1 VNLAKIRPIVRR
13 EYLESVRKKSFF
25 FGLLATPAI
34 MIAMI
39 YLPLAARRMVSS
51 EEMRIALVDR
61 AGGWAEEFRAGLVE
75 EFSDT
80 RESRI
85 VVEIAA
91 DSEAPLSMLEQRLR
105 NNELTGWILLPPDF
119 AETGKLQ
126 YYSENVTDPGAMA
139 RMEALAG
146 RILMQRKAAS
156 LGLDSAAADGLLRR
170 AEMRTFQVGR
180 EGGKEADFSAVY
192 LRAVTLVLILFFAL
206 MPTGQI
212 LMRSVI
218 EEKSNRVIEVLLSS
232 VTPKELMVGKIF
244 GLGAVGLTLLG
255 VWAACAALLIWR
267 SGTSPWDAR
276 LVFTFLLYFIP
287 GYFFYAAV
295 LASVGSIC
303 TSEREAQPFLTP
315 ISLMLV
321 FPVMIGIMIAQ
332 SPDHPAAR
340 VLSFIPFF
348 TPSLMLFRHAI
359 REPAVWETIATW
371 CTLVASTGFMIA
383 ASARIFETGIL
394 LTGKRPT
401 IPEVLRWLRKDRPGD
416 PALSGE
422 V

>member
-1 VNLAKIRPIVRR
+1 VNLAKIRPILRR

-25 FGLLATPAI
+25 FGLLATPLI
-34 MIAMI
+34 MIAMV
-39 YLPLAARRMVSS
+39 YLPLAARRIVSG
-51 EEMRIALVDR
+51 EELKLALVDR
-61 AGGWAEEFRAGLVE
+61 AGDWAEEFRAGLTR
-75 EFSDT
+75 EFSED
-80 RESRI
+80 RI
-85 VVEIAA
+85 VVEIV
-91 DSEAPLSMLEQRLR
+91 DDTKQPMSMLENRLHEG
-105 NNELTGWILLPPDF
+105 ELTGWILLSSDF
-119 AETGKLQ
+119 SETGHLQ
-126 YYSENVTDPGAMA
+126 YYSETVTDPSVVSRIQG
-139 RMEALAG
+139 LAG
-146 RILMQRKAAS
+146 RLLAQRKAA
-156 LGLDSAAADGLLRR
+156 LWGLDPAATESLLRP
-170 AEMRTFQVGR
+170 AEMKTFQVGR
-180 EGGKEADFSAVY
+180 EGGKEADFAAVY

-232 VTPKELMVGKIF
+232 VTPKELMIGKIF
-244 GLGAVGLTLLG
+244 GLGAVGLTLLS
-255 VWAACAALLIWR
+255 VWAACAAFLFWK

-276 LVFTFLLYFIP
+276 LAFTFLLYFIP

-295 LASVGSIC
+295 LASIGSIC
-303 TSEREAQPFLTP
+303 STERDAQPFLTP

-332 SPDHPAAR
+332 SPDHPLAR
-340 VLSFIPFF
+340 ALSFIPFF

-371 CTLVASTGFMIA
+371 CTLVACTGVMIA

-394 LTGKRPT
+394 MTGKRPT

-416 PALSGE
+416 PALSSE

>member
-1 VNLAKIRPIVRR
+1 MNLTKVRPIVRR
-13 EYLESVRKKSFF
+13 EYMESVRKKSFF
-25 FGLLATPAI
+25 FGLIATPAI
-34 MIAMI
+34 MIAMV
-39 YLPLAARRMVSS
+39 YLPLAAQRMASG
-51 EEMRIALVDR
+51 EELHLALVDR
-61 AGGWAEEFRAGLVE
+61 AGGWAEVFRAGLTE
-75 EFSDT
+75 EFSKDRT
-80 RESRI
+80 ARI
-85 VVEIAA
+85 TVEVVPDAEQ
-91 DSEAPLSMLEQRLR
+91 PLSSLEQRLR
-105 NNELTGWILLPPDF
+105 DGELTGWILLPANF
-119 AETGKLQ
+119 SETGQLQ
-126 YYSENVTDPGAMA
+126 YYSETVTDASA
-139 RMEALAG
+139 VSRIQALAG
-146 RILMQRKAAS
+146 RLLAQRKAAS
-156 LGLDSAAADGLLRR
+156 IGLDQTAAEGLLRP
-170 AEMRTFQVGR
+170 AEIKTFQVGR
-180 EGGKEADFSAVY
+180 EGGKETDFAAVY
-192 LRAVTLVLILFFAL
+192 LRAVTVVLILFFAL

-255 VWAACAALLIWR
+255 VWAACATLLIWK
-267 SGTSPWDAR
+267 SGTSPLDAR
-276 LVFTFLLYFIP
+276 LALTFLLYFVP

-295 LASVGSIC
+295 LASIGSIC
-303 TSEREAQPFLTP
+303 SSERDAQPFLTP

-332 SPDHPAAR
+332 SPDHPFAR

-359 REPAVWETIATW
+359 REPPVWETIATW
-371 CTLVASTGFMIA
+371 CTLVACTGIMIA

-401 IPEVLRWLRKDRPGD
+401 IPEVLRWLRKDRPAD
-416 PALSGE
+416 PAFTPE

>member
-1 VNLAKIRPIVRR
+1 MNLPKVRHIVRR

-34 MIAMI
+34 MIAMV
-39 YLPLAARRMVSS
+39 YLPLAARRIMTG
-51 EEMRIALVDR
+51 EELRLALVDR

-75 EFSDT
+75 EFSKD
-80 RESRI
+80 RGSKI
-85 VVEIAA
+85 SVEIV
-91 DSEAPLSMLEQRLR
+91 DDEKQPLSFLEGRLR
-105 NNELTGWILLPPDF
+105 AGELTGWILLPENF
-119 AETGKLQ
+119 GESGQLQ
-126 YYSENVTDPGAMA
+126 YYSETVTDPSAVSRIQG
-139 RMEALAG
+139 LAS
-146 RILMQRKAAS
+146 RLLAERKAAAI
-156 LGLDSAAADGLLRR
+156 GLNSATAEGLLRP
-170 AEMRTFQVGR
+170 AEMKTFQVGR
-180 EGGKEADFSAVY
+180 EGGKETDFAAVY

-218 EEKSNRVIEVLLSS
+218 EEKANRVIEVLLSS
-232 VTPKELMVGKIF
+232 VTPKELMIGKIF
-244 GLGAVGLTLLG
+244 GLGAVGLTLLA
-255 VWAACAALLIWR
+255 VWAGCATFLVWR

-276 LVFTFLLYFIP
+276 LAFTFVLYFIP

-295 LASVGSIC
+295 LASIGSIC
-303 TSEREAQPFLTP
+303 STERDAQPFLTP

-332 SPDHPAAR
+332 SPDHPVAR

-371 CTLVASTGFMIA
+371 CTLVVCTGIMIV

-394 LTGKRPT
+394 MTGKRPT

-416 PALSGE
+416 PALSSE

>member
-1 VNLAKIRPIVRR
+1 VNLAKIGPILRR

-34 MIAMI
+34 MIAMV

-61 AGGWAEEFRAGLVE
+61 AGGWAEEFRVGLQE
-75 EFSDT
+75 EFSKPQDSNLVT
-80 RESRI
+80 
-85 VVEIAA
+85 EIAPDA
-91 DSEAPLSMLEQRLR
+91 ETPLSTLEQRLR
-105 NNELTGWILLPPDF
+105 TGELTGWILLPSDF
-119 AETGKLQ
+119 AQTGRFQ
-126 YYSENVTDPGAMA
+126 YYSETVTDPGAMS
-139 RMEALAG
+139 RIEGLAG
-146 RILMQRKAAS
+146 RILARRKAGS
-156 LGLDSAAADGLLRR
+156 MGLDPAAADGLLRP
-170 AEMRTFQVGR
+170 AEMKTFQVGR
-180 EGGKEADFSAVY
+180 QGGKEADFAAVY

-232 VTPKELMVGKIF
+232 VTPKELMIGKIF

-255 VWAACAALLIWR
+255 VWAACAGVLIWR
-267 SGTSPWDAR
+267 SGTSPWDVR
-276 LVFTFLLYFIP
+276 LALTFLLYFIP

-332 SPDHPAAR
+332 SPDHPVAR

-416 PALSGE
+416 PALSSE

>member
-1 VNLAKIRPIVRR
+1 
-13 EYLESVRKKSFF
+13 LESVRKKSFF
-25 FGLLATPAI
+25 FGLLATPLI
-34 MIAMI
+34 MIAMV
-39 YLPLAARRMVSS
+39 YLPLAARRIVSG
-51 EEMRIALVDR
+51 EELKLALVDR
-61 AGGWAEEFRAGLVE
+61 AGDWAEEFRAGLTR
-75 EFSDT
+75 EFSED
-80 RESRI
+80 RI
-85 VVEIAA
+85 VVEIV
-91 DSEAPLSMLEQRLR
+91 DDTKQPMSMLENRLHEG
-105 NNELTGWILLPPDF
+105 ELTGWILLSSDF
-119 AETGKLQ
+119 SETGHLQ
-126 YYSENVTDPGAMA
+126 YYSETVTDPSVVSRIQG
-139 RMEALAG
+139 LAG
-146 RILMQRKAAS
+146 RLLAQRKAA
-156 LGLDSAAADGLLRR
+156 LWGLDPAATESLLRP
-170 AEMRTFQVGR
+170 AEMKTFQVGR
-180 EGGKEADFSAVY
+180 EGGKEADFAAVY

-232 VTPKELMVGKIF
+232 VTPKELMIGKIF
-244 GLGAVGLTLLG
+244 GLGAVGLTLLS
-255 VWAACAALLIWR
+255 VWAACAAFLFWK

-276 LVFTFLLYFIP
+276 LAFTFLLYFIP

-295 LASVGSIC
+295 LASIGSIC
-303 TSEREAQPFLTP
+303 STERDAQPFLTP

-332 SPDHPAAR
+332 SPDHPLAR
-340 VLSFIPFF
+340 ALSFSPFF

-371 CTLVASTGFMIA
+371 CTLVACTGVMIA

-394 LTGKRPT
+394 MTGKRPT

-416 PALSGE
+416 PALSSE